1 MKIMKKTLLFSII
14 ILFSLIITNCGDN
27 NKEDVDNSS
36 KKASSVFQKRF
47 GIKSG
52 VIEYIITGSQEGT
65 KTLYFDDWGMKQ
77 AEYTRSV
84 LSVGGFTK
92 SLNIVNIIDGE
103 YQYMINMDQNSGTK
117 TRNPILKAI
126 ENLKN
131 QKGFN
136 EFGEQMILSEGFNK
150 IGKEEFLGKD
160 CDIYERENT
169 GTKTWV
175 WEWLTLKSIT
185 RSGGIDINLAATRI
199 NEGGSVPNSKFKIP
213 DNVVLNEVDIDNIE
227 NEMREENK

>member
-1 MKIMKKTLLFSII
+1 MKKLFLFPLI
-14 ILFSLIITNCGDN
+14 ILFALTFANCGDST
-27 NKEDVDNSS
+27 KDGSDNSQTKS
-36 KKASSVFQKRF
+36 TSDFQKRF

-65 KTLYFDDWGMKQ
+65 KTLYFENWGMKQ

-103 YQYMINMDQNSGTK
+103 FQYMINIDQNSGTK
-117 TRNPILKAI
+117 TRNPILKSI
-126 ENLKN
+126 EELKD

-136 EFGEQMILSEGFNK
+136 EFGEQMLLSMGASK
-150 IGKEEFLGKD
+150 IGSESFLGKD
-160 CDIYERENT
+160 CDVYEMKST
-169 GTKTWV
+169 GTKLWV
-175 WEWLTLKSIT
+175 WEWLTLKSET
-185 RSGGIDINLAATRI
+185 QSRGININVTATRI
-199 NEGGSVPNSKFKIP
+199 NEGGSVPASKFKIP
-213 DNVVLNEVDIDNIE
+213 EKVVLNEVDLDNIE